1 MRLIPLRV
9 APWPGGSV
17 AGSPWGK
24 PLLMSVSTYL
34 KGESE
39 AGEYLMW
46 TEYIQDDLGSEHEE
60 RIS

>member
-1 MRLIPLRV
+1 
-9 APWPGGSV
+9 
-17 AGSPWGK
+17 
-24 PLLMSVSTYL
+24 MSLAMYRR
-34 KGESE
+34 GESE

>member
-1 MRLIPLRV
+1 
-9 APWPGGSV
+9 
-17 AGSPWGK
+17 
-24 PLLMSVSTYL
+24 MSSSTYL
-34 KGESE
+34 RGGSE